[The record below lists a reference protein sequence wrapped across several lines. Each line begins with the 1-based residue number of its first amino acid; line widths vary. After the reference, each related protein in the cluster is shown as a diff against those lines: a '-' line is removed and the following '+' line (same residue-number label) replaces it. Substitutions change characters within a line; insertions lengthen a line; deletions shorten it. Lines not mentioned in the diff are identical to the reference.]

1 MTAGRSGEQRSCQAA
16 TGAVTCRERIMRI
29 LDRCGALTG
38 AAYVVLVTVGN
49 TLSTD
54 NSPGPHSAHPTGV
67 QDIAGLRWLAGSTSG
82 QVGVMLELLS
92 FAVLALF
99 VGYQCTRVR
108 AGGWL
113 AAAALAGGV
122 IAIAVKLASFAPM
135 FAGYILRDGISPE
148 TARVLSDM
156 NGAAFVVDWLPTG
169 LFVACAA
176 GAALATRTLG
186 RTLGWGGVVAG
197 TAAVIVT
204 AVTGV
209 HVLTASALPFL
220 VCLLWIL
227 VVSVRLG
234 VQRASRVAAEAAPG
248 AVPAAV

>member
-1 MTAGRSGEQRSCQAA
+1 
-16 TGAVTCRERIMRI
+16 MRI
-29 LDRCGALTG
+29 IDRFGALTG
-38 AAYVVLVTVGN
+38 AAYVVLVMVGN
-49 TLSTD
+49 MMSTD
-54 NSPGPHSAHPTGV
+54 RSPGPHPAHPTGQ
-67 QDIAGLRWLAGSTSG
+67 QDITSLHWLAGSVSG
-82 QVGVMLELLS
+82 QVGVTLELVG
-92 FAVLALF
+92 FAALVLFA
-99 VGYQCTRVR
+99 GYLCARVR

-113 AAAALAGGV
+113 ATAALAGGV
-122 IAIAVKLASFAPM
+122 IAIAVKLASAAPM
-135 FAGYILRDGISPE
+135 FAAYVMRDGISPE
-148 TARVLSDM
+148 MARVLTDM
-156 NGAAFVVDWLPTG
+156 GNAAFVVDWLPTG

-209 HVLTASALPFL
+209 HVLTANALPFL
-220 VCLLWIL
+220 ICLLWIL

-234 VQRASRVAAEAAPG
+234 VQRTSRVPAQAAPD

>member
-1 MTAGRSGEQRSCQAA
+1 
-16 TGAVTCRERIMRI
+16 MRI

-38 AAYVVLVTVGN
+38 AAYVVLVMAGN
-49 TLSTD
+49 TLSTY
-54 NSPGPHSAHPTGV
+54 NSPGPDPAHPSGV
-67 QDIAGLRWLAGSTSG
+67 QDIASLHWLAGSTSG
-82 QVGVMLELLS
+82 QAGVTLELLS
-92 FAVLALF
+92 FAALALF
-99 VGYQCTRVR
+99 AGYLCTRVR

-122 IAIAVKLASFAPM
+122 ISIAVKLASAAPM
-135 FAGYILRDGISPE
+135 LAAYALRDGISPE

-156 NGAAFVVDWLPTG
+156 NATAFVVDWLPTG
-169 LFVACAA
+169 VFVASAA
-176 GAALATRTLG
+176 AAALATRTLG

-209 HVLTASALPFL
+209 HVLAANALPFL
-220 VCLLWIL
+220 ACLLWIL
-227 VVSVRLG
+227 AVSVRLG
-234 VQRASRVAAEAAPG
+234 VQRASRVPAEAAPD

>member
-1 MTAGRSGEQRSCQAA
+1 MTAGHLGEQRSYQAA
-16 TGAVTCRERIMRI
+16 TGAAACKERIMRI

-38 AAYVVLVTVGN
+38 AAYVVLVMAGN

-54 NSPGPHSAHPTGV
+54 HSPGPHAAHPTGV
-67 QDIAGLRWLAGSTSG
+67 QDIASLHWLAGSTSG
-82 QVGVMLELLS
+82 QVGLTLELLS
-92 FAVLALF
+92 FAALALF
-99 VGYQCTRVR
+99 VGYLCTRVR

-113 AAAALAGGV
+113 AAAALAGVV

-135 FAGYILRDGISPE
+135 LAGYVLRDGISPE
-148 TARVLSDM
+148 VARVLSDM
-156 NGAAFVVDWLPTG
+156 NAAAFVMVWLPTG

-186 RTLGWGGVVAG
+186 RPLSWGGVVVGA
-197 TAAVIVT
+197 AAVIVT

-209 HVLTASALPFL
+209 HVLVASALPFL

-227 VVSVRLG
+227 AVSVRLG
-234 VQRASRVAAEAAPG
+234 VQRASRVPAEAAPET
-248 AVPAAV
+248 VPAAV